1 MLSRTKFVALAS
13 ALSSLFVVASA
24 WPINEGATCQ
34 QDAWDGDALISI
46 RDKNCGWRG
55 NDYMLWNSESLPY
68 SGSASGSQSNEF
80 YIRLPRSRPYE
91 AFYAGEMSNNY
102 AVFDLNCNF
111 AKVVYL
117 NIFQDIS
124 GGDVSPYIVDNC
136 QRGYHP
142 TRF

>member
-13 ALSSLFVVASA
+13 AFSSLFVVASA

-46 RDKNCGWRG
+46 RDQNCGWRG
-55 NDYMLWNSESLPY
+55 NEYTLWNPNNLPY

-102 AVFDLNCNF
+102 AVFDRNCNF

-117 NIFQDIS
+117 DYSLAIS
-124 GGDVSPYIVDNC
+124 GTGVDQSVVEDC
-136 QRGYHP
+136 ERGYNP
-142 TRF
+142 ARF